1 MKGIYIT
8 IIALIL
14 VLPLMGQHC
23 GSCQVA
29 DNNASAPKTSSA
41 PQKLLTANKAVWI
54 SNDYYV
60 KYSWQKKPKI
70 GTDLLFVE
78 VYGKDKK
85 KVKDLSITADAYM
98 PSMRGAHDTGDKPM
112 KLNKNMKYVIDVNF
126 MMAGEWGIDLKFAK
140 NGKVFATGLVK
151 AKI

>member
-1 MKGIYIT
+1 MKGIYIAL
-8 IIALIL
+8 IALIL
-14 VLPLMGQHC
+14 VLPLFGQHC

-29 DNNASAPKTSSA
+29 DNSKTSGTITL
-41 PQKLLTANKAVWI
+41 PTPKLLTANKAEWI

-60 KYSWQKKPKI
+60 KYTWQKKPKI

-98 PSMRGAHDTGDKPM
+98 PSMRGAHDTGDKPL
-112 KLNKNMKYVIDVNF
+112 KLNKNDKYVIDVNF

-140 NGKVFATGLVK
+140 NGKVFAVGLVK

>member
-1 MKGIYIT
+1 MKGIYLA

-29 DNNASAPKTSSA
+29 ENSSSPAKTSAA
-41 PQKLLTANKAVWI
+41 PQKQLTANKAVWI

-140 NGKVFATGLVK
+140 NGKVFATALVK